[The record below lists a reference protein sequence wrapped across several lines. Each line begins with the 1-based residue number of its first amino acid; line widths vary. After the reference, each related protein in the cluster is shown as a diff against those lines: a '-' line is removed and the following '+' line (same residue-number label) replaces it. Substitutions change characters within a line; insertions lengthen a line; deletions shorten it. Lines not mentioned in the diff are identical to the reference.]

1 MYKELEA
8 SELPQY
14 RSIGGYYEN
23 MEEFLPA
30 LKFDRWDNY
39 QWLGDYDPTPAW
51 GQVYRSG
58 QYVAFPASA
67 YASFSSELAGVVG
80 NEYDADEGRFSFNK
94 PMPGKTCPPQEE
106 IDTWFDVQRVKNDNL
121 VSELQAVENWYETY
135 KRNNQKLCKDLR
147 EDRDIFYKEQAELAG
162 FDKAAIQHYD
172 CYKAAVAISKPA
184 SMQSWNILLPKLKA
198 ERTKIKL
205 KEMEASETL
214 RERNRIMSG
223 QLTHGMITAGQPNAL
238 EDGME

>member
-8 SELPQY
+8 SDVPQY
-14 RSIGGYYEN
+14 RSLAQYYQN

-67 YASFSSELAGVVG
+67 YASFSSELADVVG
-80 NEYDADEGRFSFNK
+80 NEYDAEEGRFSSNK

-106 IDTWFDVQRVKNDNL
+106 IDAWFDIQRVNNDTL
-121 VSELQAVENWYETY
+121 VSKLQAVENWYETY

-147 EDRDIFYKEQAELAG
+147 VDRDIFYKEQAELAG
-162 FDKAAIQHYD
+162 FDKAAVQHYD
-172 CYKAAVAISKPA
+172 CYKAAIAISKPA
-184 SMQSWNILLPKLKA
+184 SMQSWNILLPKLKV
-198 ERTKIKL
+198 ERKKLKL
-205 KEMEASETL
+205 KEMEASGRR
-214 RERNRIMSG
+214 RELNGVRSD
-223 QLTHGMITAGQPNAL
+223 QLTNGVTTAGQRNAL
-238 EDGME
+238 QDVME

>member
-8 SELPQY
+8 SEWPQY
-14 RSIGGYYEN
+14 RSIADYYQS

-80 NEYDADEGRFSFNK
+80 NEYDAEEGRFSSNR
-94 PMPGKTCPPQEE
+94 PMPGKTCPPQED
-106 IDTWFDVQRVKNDNL
+106 IDAWFDVQRVKNESL

-162 FDKAAIQHYD
+162 LDKAVVQHYD

-184 SMQSWNILLPKLKA
+184 SMQSWNILLPKLQA
-198 ERTKIKL
+198 EREKL
-205 KEMEASETL
+205 KVKEMEASERG
-214 RERNRIMSG
+214 RERNRVMSG
-223 QLTHGMITAGQPNAL
+223 QPMNGMITMCQPNAL
-238 EDGME
+238 GSVIE